1 MVWLEYAKAV
11 YELAVE
17 ENKINV
23 FKECFKT
30 VTTTV
35 TKEFQDILTSP
46 FINKEKKKEI
56 IAKVYQSL
64 DATFIDFLKVL
75 LDHNRFELIDEI
87 EKEYESLVLK
97 SKNVLRVELVSA
109 KELSNQDISKFKDTL
124 ESQNPGKTIQIT
136 NKVKPDL
143 IGGVLFNI
151 EEKSL
156 DASIK
161 GTLDKIRNTL

>member
-46 FINKEKKKEI
+46 FINKEKKKI
-56 IAKVYQSL
+56 
-64 DATFIDFLKVL
+64 L
-75 LDHNRFELIDEI
+75 L
-87 EKEYESLVLK
+87 
-97 SKNVLRVELVSA
+97 
-109 KELSNQDISKFKDTL
+109 
-124 ESQNPGKTIQIT
+124 
-136 NKVKPDL
+136 
-143 IGGVLFNI
+143 
-151 EEKSL
+151 
-156 DASIK
+156 
-161 GTLDKIRNTL
+161 